1 MVELLFGVSWI
12 ICLVGLLIGDFRI
25 EKDTY
30 DEANQSAKES
40 VETIGGTLQLLFNRW
55 EMLRLQGLI

>member
-1 MVELLFGVSWI
+1 MGELLFAVFWI
-12 ICLVGLLIGDFRI
+12 VCLVGLLIGDFGI

-40 VETIGGTLQLLFNRW
+40 VETIKGILQLLFNRW
-55 EMLRLQGLI
+55 AMLRLQGLI